1 MIHNA
6 LRRLRLP
13 QTFTVLISIFA
24 VIAGTVAGFI
34 YWSTFS
40 LPALKALEEYEPAES
55 SFVYSADGGLVAE
68 FYIERR
74 NFIPHYEI
82 PEHVKAAFVAIE
94 DVRFYKH
101 PGIDL
106 KGIIRAFFHDIR
118 TMSASQGGSTITQQ
132 LAKMLFLKP
141 ERSLKRKIKEAILSI
156 QIERQYTKD
165 EILGLYLNQAYF
177 GTRSYGIEAASQ
189 THFGKPAKD
198 LTTGEAALLA
208 SLPKAPSLYSP
219 FKYPEKAKDRR
230 DTVLG
235 LMFNNKFITHSEY
248 NNALKEP
255 LPERPF
261 FRKYDAPYFT
271 EMLRQSLEA
280 GYNND
285 LYTSGLRIYTTLDL
299 EMQKYA
305 EEAVSDGITAIE
317 QRAEKGVQA
326 ALVAM
331 DIRTGGIRAM
341 VGGSDFWKN
350 QFNRATQALRQSGSA
365 FKPFVYLAAIESG
378 MKADNLILDAQ
389 MSFRGS
395 QRGQTWSP
403 KNYDGKYYG
412 PVTLRKAFAKSLNAA
427 TVRLADKVG
436 ISTVIDTAKRIGIKS
451 RLQPFLPIA
460 LGSADLTLL
469 ELVSAYRALASGVYS
484 EPLLYDRVIKRDS
497 VIEEINLKPIEVLSK
512 EEMTEMKKLLRA
524 VIDEGT
530 ATQARVLNRVIYGK
544 TGTTNDYT
552 NAWFIGFDNRLVTG
566 VWVGRDNNKPIG
578 DKESGASA
586 ALPIWV
592 EFMKKVLQQTQPAQ
606 SPSDP
611 QSPPQR
617 Q

>member
-1 MIHNA
+1 MRPDA
-6 LRRLRLP
+6 LRHLRLP
-13 QTFTVLISIFA
+13 ATLTILISIFSLIA
-24 VIAGTVAGFI
+24 VATAGFI
-34 YWSTFS
+34 YWSTLS
-40 LPALKALEEYEPAES
+40 LPALKSLEMYEPVES
-55 SFVYSADGGLVAE
+55 SLVYSADGGLLAE

-74 NFIPHYEI
+74 NFVPHYEI
-82 PEHVKAAFVAIE
+82 PEHVKTAFVAIE

-106 KGIIRAFFHDIR
+106 KGIIRAFFHDIK
-118 TMSASQGGSTITQQ
+118 TMSVSQGGSTITQQ

-141 ERSLKRKIKEAILSI
+141 ERSLKRKLKEVILSI
-156 QIERQYTKD
+156 QIEKQYTKD

-177 GTRSYGIEAASQ
+177 GTRSYGIEAAAQ
-189 THFGKPAKD
+189 TYFGKPVKEITA
-198 LTTGEAALLA
+198 GEAALLA

-219 FKYPEKAKDRR
+219 FKYPEKTKDRR

-235 LMFNNKFITHSEY
+235 LMLNNKFITHSEY
-248 NNALKEP
+248 NTALNEP

-261 FRKYDAPYFT
+261 FRKYGAPYFT
-271 EMLRQSLEA
+271 EMLRQALEA
-280 GYNND
+280 RYDND
-285 LYTSGLRIYTTLDL
+285 LYTSGLKIYTTIDL
-299 EMQKYA
+299 EMQRYA
-305 EEAVSDGITAIE
+305 EEAVADGIASIE
-317 QRAEKGVQA
+317 KRAEKGVQA
-326 ALVAM
+326 ALIVM
-331 DIRTGGIRAM
+331 DIKTGSIRAM

-378 MKADNLILDAQ
+378 MKADDLVLDAPV
-389 MSFRGS
+389 SFKGS

-403 KNYDGKYYG
+403 RNYDGKYYG
-412 PVTLRKAFAKSLNAA
+412 AVTLRKALAKSLNAA

-436 ISTVIDTAKRIGIKS
+436 VKTVIETARRTGIKN
-451 RLQPFLPIA
+451 RLQPFLSIA

-469 ELVSAYRALASGVYS
+469 EMVSAYRVFASGVYS
-484 EPLLYDRVIKRDS
+484 EPLIYDRVFKRGA
-497 VIEEINLKPIEVLSK
+497 VIEEINAKPIEVISY
-512 EEMTEMKKLLRA
+512 EDMIEMKKLLRA

-530 ATQARVLNRVIYGK
+530 ATKAKVLNRVIYGK

-566 VWVGRDNNKPIG
+566 VWIGRDNNKPIG
-578 DKESGASA
+578 DKETGSSA
-586 ALPIWV
+586 ALPIWI
-592 EFMKKVLQQTQPAQ
+592 EFMKKALQQTQQ
-606 SPSDP
+606 GQNPSDL

>member
-74 NFIPHYEI
+74 NFIHHYEI

-156 QIERQYTKD
+156 QIERQYTKN
-165 EILGLYLNQAYF
+165 EIIGLYLNQAYF

-189 THFGKPAKD
+189 THFGKSVKD

-255 LPERPF
+255 LPARQF

-280 GYNND
+280 GYGND

-299 EMQKYA
+299 DMQKYA
-305 EEAVSDGITAIE
+305 DEAFSDGITA
-317 QRAEKGVQA
+317 
-326 ALVAM
+326 
-331 DIRTGGIRAM
+331 
-341 VGGSDFWKN
+341 S
-350 QFNRATQALRQSGSA
+350 
-365 FKPFVYLAAIESG
+365 
-378 MKADNLILDAQ
+378 
-389 MSFRGS
+389 
-395 QRGQTWSP
+395 
-403 KNYDGKYYG
+403 
-412 PVTLRKAFAKSLNAA
+412 
-427 TVRLADKVG
+427 
-436 ISTVIDTAKRIGIKS
+436 
-451 RLQPFLPIA
+451 
-460 LGSADLTLL
+460 
-469 ELVSAYRALASGVYS
+469 
-484 EPLLYDRVIKRDS
+484 
-497 VIEEINLKPIEVLSK
+497 
-512 EEMTEMKKLLRA
+512 
-524 VIDEGT
+524 
-530 ATQARVLNRVIYGK
+530 
-544 TGTTNDYT
+544 
-552 NAWFIGFDNRLVTG
+552 
-566 VWVGRDNNKPIG
+566 
-578 DKESGASA
+578 
-586 ALPIWV
+586 
-592 EFMKKVLQQTQPAQ
+592 
-606 SPSDP
+606 
-611 QSPPQR
+611 
-617 Q
+617 